1 MTKVIK
7 VIVDEIVDGCWNCDL
22 LHRVDGS
29 RDENGRVRY
38 LCSAHGFIRTTFN
51 IDVNDRPDW
60 CPLVRKDLY
69 DMEIIQNFVGKE
81 SEE

>member
-1 MTKVIK
+1 MMQIIK
-7 VIVDEIVDGCWNCDL
+7 VIVDEIPDGCWNCDF
-22 LHRVDGS
+22 LHRVDGG
-29 RDENGRVRY
+29 RDENNRVRY
-38 LCSAHGFIRTTFN
+38 LCVAHGFMRTTFN
-51 IDVNDRPDW
+51 IAENSRPSW

>member
-1 MTKVIK
+1 MKVIK
-7 VIVDEIVDGCWNCDL
+7 VIVDELPKNC
-22 LHRVDGS
+22 S
-29 RDENGRVRY
+29 RCKLKYTRMRGEGKICFNANKY
-38 LCSAHGFIRTTFN
+38 CS
-51 IDVNDRPDW
+51 DNDTRPNW